1 MPLALKIENLS
12 KEYRL
17 GIISHGTLYR
27 DLQSFWAKILNKEDP
42 NSLLGKN
49 SQNVKGKF
57 LALKNINLEVNDGE
71 VLGIIG
77 PNGAGKSTLLK
88 IISRVTTPTKGII
101 KAKGKISSL
110 LEVGT
115 GFHPELTG
123 RENIYLNGAINGMGR
138 KEVSK
143 KLDAI
148 VDFAGVETFLDTPV
162 KRYSSGMH
170 VRLGFAVAAH
180 LEPDILIVDEVLAVG
195 DAAFQKKAIN
205 KMEEVSQKS
214 KRTVLFVSHNMN
226 AVKNFCTKTILLQR
240 GEIIKLGKTEEVIN
254 FYLNQFD
261 HNTKG
266 PEIRFEKNNIKD
278 FHISKI
284 SLFDKNKQLS
294 DLINRE
300 DSYSIAI
307 DYSVKRLTNNLGV
320 NFSIE
325 TLGHQNGVSSNTTV
339 LQWSEQHHNKY
350 KHGNEEVKKN
360 KGSYRV
366 FIDIPGYLLNSGK
379 YQIRCGLSYAG
390 NWYETHKECIIFDLY
405 DTDSS
410 HALKGGRS
418 AGLLGM
424 PLNWNET
431 KLSD

>member
-1 MPLALKIENLS
+1 V
-12 KEYRL
+12 
-17 GIISHGTLYR
+17 
-27 DLQSFWAKILNKEDP
+27 F
-42 NSLLGKN
+42 
-49 SQNVKGKF
+49 
-57 LALKNINLEVNDGE
+57 DGE

-101 KAKGKISSL
+101 KVKGKISSL

-226 AVKNFCTKTILLQR
+226 AVKNFCTKTILLHR

-254 FYLNQFD
+254 FYSNQFD
-261 HNTKG
+261 HNQKD
-266 PEIRFEKNNIKD
+266 PEIRFEKNNNMD
-278 FHISKI
+278 FQILGL
-284 SLFDKNKQLS
+284 SLVDKNKQPTTS
-294 DLINRE
+294 INRE
-300 DSYSIAI
+300 SS
-307 DYSVKRLTNNLGV
+307 
-320 NFSIE
+320 FSIVIE
-325 TLGHQNGVSSNTTV
+325 
-339 LQWSEQHHNKY
+339 Y
-350 KHGNEEVKKN
+350 IVKKYT
-360 KGSYRV
+360 K
-366 FIDIPGYLLNSGK
+366 
-379 YQIRCGLSYAG
+379 
-390 NWYETHKECIIFDLY
+390 DL
-405 DTDSS
+405 
-410 HALKGGRS
+410 HLKIS
-418 AGLLGM
+418 LVTLC
-424 PLNWNET
+424 LKWSTN
-431 KLSD
+431 